1 MSVRDWDQFPVR
13 LPDGVRDEIKKVAKA
28 NGRSMNAEIVARIM
42 APTEGSLSLRDW
54 LAGMVLV
61 RESGEHT
68 PDDAAA
74 WAYRYADAML
84 KAREATP

>member
-1 MSVRDWDQFPVR
+1 VSTRDWDQFPIR
-13 LPDGVRDEIKKVAKA
+13 LPDGVRDEIKQAAKA
-28 NGRSMNAEIVARIM
+28 NRRSMNAEILSRIA
-42 APTEGSLSLRDW
+42 APVEGALSLRDW

-84 KAREATP
+84 KARSAP